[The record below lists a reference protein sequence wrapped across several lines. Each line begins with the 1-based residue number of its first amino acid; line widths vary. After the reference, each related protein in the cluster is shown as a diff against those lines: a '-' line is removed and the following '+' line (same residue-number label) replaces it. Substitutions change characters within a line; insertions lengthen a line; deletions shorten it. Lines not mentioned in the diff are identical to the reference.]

1 MAGDTTALCSWAK
14 NVSITVPLSIHA
26 YKWVAANL
34 MLGVTSEMDS
44 HPIQGGEY
52 SWSLRASE
60 TEINSRLLATWLVF
74 RLIFAL
80 FFLDFVD
87 NRLLDLYGVE
97 LGELVETTSLLTP
110 YMMAYCRTKKHLV
123 QKFAQELIYYGYAG
137 LQSHFTYRTLLDA
150 TKGTKSGID
159 DDDEANNALMA
170 KLYKFSKMAE
180 VFREASLS
188 EPGRALQ
195 LKLEDEIL
203 AQISNDEAGITGWLS
218 KKILNPNDWPYECVI
233 KGADGQER
241 NSLVIQYRKIDK
253 IKDHWLGI
261 ASPEQLFTKEPWGIQ
276 TRTEYE
282 IRSTYV
288 RAPRGKRLGQCTKP
302 GTDNVMIVSYYPDP
316 CCGEEKTVFVS
327 WKKVAV
333 CFYEN
338 PPANQGRFRNCHSN
352 EVKDCEFYGPKEMLD
367 SADRF

>member
-1 MAGDTTALCSWAK
+1 
-14 NVSITVPLSIHA
+14 
-26 YKWVAANL
+26 
-34 MLGVTSEMDS
+34 
-44 HPIQGGEY
+44 
-52 SWSLRASE
+52 
-60 TEINSRLLATWLVF
+60 
-74 RLIFAL
+74 
-80 FFLDFVD
+80 
-87 NRLLDLYGVE
+87 
-97 LGELVETTSLLTP
+97 
-110 YMMAYCRTKKHLV
+110 MMAYCRTKKHLV

-203 AQISNDEAGITGWLS
+203 VQITNDEAGITGWLS

-261 ASPEQLFTKEPWGIQ
+261 ASPEQLFTKEPWEIQ

-352 EVKDCEFYGPKEMLD
+352 EAKDCEFYGPKEMLD